1 MMKTILPLLTIAASI
16 SADRLGTSQH
26 EGLEEVGD
34 QIEHFP
40 RELVYAERRM
50 EVVGEEMDEVEEQI
64 KQYSPDLD
72 LPEVSVCAGA
82 FVVDGRRTFTVCLN
96 PTPTLSPLFTVARS
110 LLLR

>member
-26 EGLEEVGD
+26 EGVEEVGD

-82 FVVDGRRTFTVCLN
+82 FVVVGR
-96 PTPTLSPLFTVARS
+96 
-110 LLLR
+110 